1 MHTLNSSTQK
11 AEEGGSL
18 LVQSQAGFHNEFQ
31 NSQEYVERPCPQKQN
46 KAKQIYICI
55 YIIIKV

>member
-46 KAKQIYICI
+46 KAKQIYMHI
-55 YIIIKV
+55 YYN